1 MPKQV
6 TLERSIAN
14 FKTNPTPDNAKVMI
28 DLLKEGFFYLLI
40 HPSLMRPENAQ
51 KRQEIE
57 EKMRQGHVEQLP
69 LLLFNTDS
77 QAGTILPVF
86 TNRKEMQKFPEVAKY
101 AAIQITFPP
110 LFLMVQNQPKIDNL
124 LLNPEGN
131 AIAFNREQ
139 FLQTFAMA
147 SAQVMEESFDAGT
160 TVKFQPVDQLD
171 DKSLQVLRQMG
182 EHFSEVEALWV
193 VWQILEDGS
202 KRWFVIADVKPE
214 FQRKDGHTLIAQMF
228 LRTLND
234 ASAGMM
240 YADSEA
246 AKDIVTTFEP
256 IYRRR

>member
-14 FKTNPTPDNAKVMI
+14 FKTNPTPSNAKVMI

-40 HPSLMRPENAQ
+40 HPSLMRPENAE
-51 KRQEIE
+51 KRAEIE
-57 EKMRQGHVEQLP
+57 EQMRNGHVEKLP

-86 TNRKEMQKFPEVAKY
+86 TNRKEMEKFPEVAKY
-101 AAIQITFPP
+101 AAIQVTFPP

-147 SAQVMEESFDAGT
+147 SAEVMEESFDAGT
-160 TVKFQPVDQLD
+160 TLKFQAVDTLD
-171 DKSLQVLRQMG
+171 SKSEQVLVQMA
-182 EHFSEVEALWV
+182 EHFPEVEALWV
-193 VWQILEDGS
+193 VQQVLEDES
-202 KRWFVIADVKPE
+202 KRWFIIVDVKPE
-214 FQRKDGHTLIAQMF
+214 LQRKDGHTQIAQMF

-234 ASAGMM
+234 AAAGMM
-240 YADSEA
+240 YANSEA
-246 AKDIVTTFEP
+246 AKEIITKLEP
-256 IYRRR
+256 LYRRS